1 MSNAAVL
8 LAVLLP
14 GLALGV
20 VLLRGFRPWPL
31 VGALL
36 KRYRWINVVFVLL
49 IAVATSMGIGVTA
62 VERAVREGT
71 ARAADKFDLVIGA
84 PGSEL
89 TLLFASVFAEP
100 SDVGLVGGQDF
111 VAVAE
116 SAGVEF
122 AAPLG
127 FGDSHEGAPI
137 IGTTMELVEHMS
149 GGVLLEGR
157 GFEQPFDVI
166 AGALNPI
173 EIGARFEPAHGFGE
187 SAEEGLHGDTLTV
200 VGRLSVTGAPWDHA
214 LLTPIEGV
222 WLTHGLA
229 AGHAPG
235 NDWLGPPFDAR
246 FFPGT
251 PAIVVKPESLSAAY
265 ALRARFDA
273 EEALMAIFPGTELA
287 NLYSIL
293 GDARAAMGALVTIT
307 QVIIV
312 IGVLTALF
320 VLTKLFARQ
329 IELLSILGAPVRF
342 QLAVIW
348 AYAAALLT
356 AGTVLGVAL
365 GYLAARTFAALAT
378 AQTNTL
384 ITARLGWEE
393 AHAAGIFLSIVLLL
407 SLASSAIGLRAA
419 AR

>member
-1 MSNAAVL
+1 MSNAAML

-36 KRYRWINVVFVLL
+36 ARYRWINVVFFLL
-49 IAVATSMGIGVTA
+49 IAVATAMGIGVTA

-100 SDVGLVGGQDF
+100 SDVGLVSGEDF

-137 IGTTMELVEHMS
+137 IGTTMEFVEHMS
-149 GGVLLEGR
+149 GGVLSEGR

-200 VGRLSVTGAPWDHA
+200 VGRLPVTGAPWDHA
-214 LLTPIEGV
+214 LLTPIED
-222 WLTHGLA
+222 HG
-229 AGHAPG
+229 
-235 NDWLGPPFDAR
+235 
-246 FFPGT
+246 
-251 PAIVVKPESLSAAY
+251 
-265 ALRARFDA
+265 
-273 EEALMAIFPGTELA
+273 
-287 NLYSIL
+287 
-293 GDARAAMGALVTIT
+293 
-307 QVIIV
+307 
-312 IGVLTALF
+312 
-320 VLTKLFARQ
+320 
-329 IELLSILGAPVRF
+329 
-342 QLAVIW
+342 
-348 AYAAALLT
+348 
-356 AGTVLGVAL
+356 
-365 GYLAARTFAALAT
+365 
-378 AQTNTL
+378 
-384 ITARLGWEE
+384 
-393 AHAAGIFLSIVLLL
+393 
-407 SLASSAIGLRAA
+407 
-419 AR
+419 